1 MIWILVLVALAVI
14 GFFFWKNNKTNATV
28 VSVVSHAQKAVDKV
42 VDVLDANNDGKV
54 NFADVVTASSAIAT
68 EVVKDAE
75 LVKEK
80 VKRGR
85 MKYGGKVK
93 KTPKA

>member
-1 MIWILVLVALAVI
+1 MIWILVLVALAVV
-14 GFFFWKNNKTNATV
+14 GFFVWKNNKKHAAV
-28 VSVVSHAQKAVDKV
+28 ASVVSHTQKAVDKV
-42 VDVLDANNDGKV
+42 VDVLDANNDGNV
-54 NFADVVTASSAIAT
+54 NFADVVAASSAIKK

-80 VKRGR
+80 VKSGR
-85 MKYGGKVK
+85 KKYGGKVK